1 MVTMSTMKNPEI
13 KSAMKSTVLT
23 SLRSVLDSLGA
34 IPYGD
39 DFHLAIPVDVEG
51 QKFVKLDL
59 TAANW
64 YDTKTTKAFDPQTL
78 REEYLAEQEIKA
90 KAAEEKRLAREA
102 KKASK

>member
-1 MVTMSTMKNPEI
+1 MSTMKNPEI
-13 KSAMKSTVLT
+13 KSVMKSSVLE

-64 YDTKTTKAFDPQTL
+64 YDTKTTKAFDPYTL
-78 REEYLAEQEIKA
+78 HEEYLAEQEIKA
-90 KAAEEKRLAREA
+90 RAAEEKRLAREA

>member
-1 MVTMSTMKNPEI
+1 MKNPEI
-13 KSAMKSTVLT
+13 KSVMKSSVLA
-23 SLRSVLDSLGA
+23 SLRETLDKLGA

-51 QKFVKLDL
+51 IKYVKLDL
-59 TAANW
+59 TSANW
-64 YDTKTTKAFDPQTL
+64 YDTKTSKAFDPVTL
-78 REEYLAEQEIKA
+78 REEFLLEQEIKA

>member
-1 MVTMSTMKNPEI
+1 MSTMKNPEI
-13 KSAMKSTVLT
+13 KSAMKSSVLA
-23 SLRSVLDSLGA
+23 SLRKTLDNLGA

-51 QKFVKLDL
+51 IKYVKLDL
-59 TAANW
+59 TSANW
-64 YDTKTTKAFDPQTL
+64 YDTKTSKAFDPVTL
-78 REEYLAEQEIKA
+78 REEFLVEQEIKA